1 MVEAKTEETLKELK
15 TKIFP
20 PIYTW
25 CKILYFFMPFCLFG
39 TSSMYLQRTRLLK
52 TVVTY
57 TLAYN
62 FPIRGTFSPSW
73 IKKMSSQKTRK
84 WCGKEL
90 RWEEEDA
97 CATPRVT
104 RSGWSELKLPLAFFL
119 SFFSPSLLKR
129 NRREGREAEATGDL
143 LDYQFDAWGEWVR
156 KREGGER
163 WGCAGVKGKGVKK
176 GVMCSFP
183 LPSAWWL
190 QAVDFHRGLTFLH
203 IALSLQSVWK
213 LRPQR
218 HESEEGW
225 VLLWGYLC
233 MSEGQ
238 IRNQLLINEHQFASW
253 RTKIVPHMNIKK
265 VMYYFNIGFAPCPGW
280 AN

>member
-1 MVEAKTEETLKELK
+1 MWEIITMRRGGCLCDSQSYPLRVIRIETPSG
-15 TKIFP
+15 IFS
-20 PIYTW
+20 
-25 CKILYFFMPFCLFG
+25 F
-39 TSSMYLQRTRLLK
+39 LL
-52 TVVTY
+52 
-57 TLAYN
+57 
-62 FPIRGTFSPSW
+62 
-73 IKKMSSQKTRK
+73 
-84 WCGKEL
+84 
-90 RWEEEDA
+90 
-97 CATPRVT
+97 
-104 RSGWSELKLPLAFFL
+104 
-119 SFFSPSLLKR
+119 FSPSLLKR

-143 LDYQFDAWGEWVR
+143 LDYQFDAWGDWVR

-218 HESEEGW
+218 QESEEGW

-265 VMYYFNIGFAPCPGW
+265 KWCIILTLVLHHALVELIRNSYESRNSSWRPDFTQ
-280 AN
+280 

>member
-25 CKILYFFMPFCLFG
+25 CKILYFLMPFCLFG

-84 WCGKEL
+84 WCGKKL

-119 SFFSPSLLKR
+119 SFFSPHCWRETEGRGERRRPQVTFWIISSTPGVNEWER
-129 NRREGREAEATGDL
+129 GREGRGGD
-143 LDYQFDAWGEWVR
+143 
-156 KREGGER
+156 
-163 WGCAGVKGKGVKK
+163 
-176 GVMCSFP
+176 
-183 LPSAWWL
+183 
-190 QAVDFHRGLTFLH
+190 
-203 IALSLQSVWK
+203 
-213 LRPQR
+213 
-218 HESEEGW
+218 
-225 VLLWGYLC
+225 VLG
-233 MSEGQ
+233 
-238 IRNQLLINEHQFASW
+238 
-253 RTKIVPHMNIKK
+253 
-265 VMYYFNIGFAPCPGW
+265 
-280 AN
+280 

>member
-119 SFFSPSLLKR
+119 SFFPLTVEEKQKGGARGGGHRWPFGLS
-129 NRREGREAEATGDL
+129 
-143 LDYQFDAWGEWVR
+143 VR
-156 KREGGER
+156 CLGWMSEKEGGRGEVGMC
-163 WGCAGVKGKGVKK
+163 WGK
-176 GVMCSFP
+176 
-183 LPSAWWL
+183 
-190 QAVDFHRGLTFLH
+190 R
-203 IALSLQSVWK
+203 
-213 LRPQR
+213 
-218 HESEEGW
+218 
-225 VLLWGYLC
+225 
-233 MSEGQ
+233 
-238 IRNQLLINEHQFASW
+238 
-253 RTKIVPHMNIKK
+253 
-265 VMYYFNIGFAPCPGW
+265 
-280 AN
+280 

>member
-1 MVEAKTEETLKELK
+1 
-15 TKIFP
+15 
-20 PIYTW
+20 
-25 CKILYFFMPFCLFG
+25 MPFCLFG
-39 TSSMYLQRTRLLK
+39 TSSMYLQLTRLLK

-73 IKKMSSQKTRK
+73 IKKMSSRETRK
-84 WCGKEL
+84 WCGKKL

-119 SFFSPSLLKR
+119 SFFFPSLLKR

-176 GVMCSFP
+176 RSDVFISSPVCLVAPGSGFSQRPHLLAHCLVTAKCVKTPPTKTRERGRLSVTMR
-183 LPSAWWL
+183 LPVHEWRTNQEPTAHKWTSVCLMENKDSSSYEYKKKWCTI
-190 QAVDFHRGLTFLH
+190 LTLVLH
-203 IALSLQSVWK
+203 HALVEL
-213 LRPQR
+213 
-218 HESEEGW
+218 
-225 VLLWGYLC
+225 
-233 MSEGQ
+233 
-238 IRNQLLINEHQFASW
+238 IRNSYESRNSSW
-253 RTKIVPHMNIKK
+253 RPDFTQ
-265 VMYYFNIGFAPCPGW
+265 
-280 AN
+280 